1 MGVVQT
7 KVGEWL
13 WSASKRHVAHP
24 FALEQ
29 FVTRQELCHR
39 HIPWRPRNHYHSSV
53 TTNDKMR
60 RALLAQE
67 LDPISLEPVIRGEM
81 SNNLA
86 RWVVNLP
93 AFRDFEDGHGA
104 VRTHD
109 GDRVGYHGHID
120 DVANGRGRDL
130 QDESS
135 PGCA

>member
-1 MGVVQT
+1 
-7 KVGEWL
+7 
-13 WSASKRHVAHP
+13 
-24 FALEQ
+24 
-29 FVTRQELCHR
+29 
-39 HIPWRPRNHYHSSV
+39 
-53 TTNDKMR
+53 MR
-60 RALLAQE
+60 RALLAQK
-67 LDPISLEPVIRGEM
+67 LDTIGLEPVIRGQM